1 MGPGPLK
8 PLRPLAGRP
17 MVAHVVERL
26 RPQVMDLVV
35 VANDPSPAFRK
46 LKVPVIADPPDIQDA
61 AQREGRRLGPLAG
74 VLAGMEW
81 SLREHP
87 HAGWILTAPAD
98 VPFLP
103 LDLTVRLCG
112 HMHVPEPD
120 VLVIRH
126 GGHREP
132 SLGVWSVKL
141 ADDLRRAILDEGMR
155 RVGQFAER
163 AQLAS
168 ELADRGLA
176 AEAKRERDF
185 VLQAVGEHDWYV
197 GNLLS
202 QMAHE
207 ALSRREF
214 ARAADLYERIAAGCL
229 RQGTQFVEPAAYLNV
244 PRLTRLCRARAAL
257 WEG

>member
-1 MGPGPLK
+1 MVVNARGPFAPVRSGALVGVVLAGGEGRRMGEGVKK
-8 PLRPLAGRP
+8 PLRLLGGKP

-35 VANDPSPAFRK
+35 VANDPDPAFRR
-46 LKVPVIADPPDIQDA
+46 LGVPVIPDPPDIQRA
-61 AQREGRRLGPLAG
+61 AKREGRRLGPLAG
-74 VLAGMEW
+74 ILAGMEW
-81 SLREHP
+81 ALKHHP

-141 ADDLRRAILDEGMR
+141 VEDLRRAILEEGMR
-155 RVGQFAER
+155 RVGQFGER
-163 AQLAS
+163 HVQV
-168 ELADRGLA
+168 ELTWPGDPAPFANINTPEELKA
-176 AEAKRERDF
+176 AEARLAGARPR
-185 VLQAVGEHDWYV
+185 
-197 GNLLS
+197 
-202 QMAHE
+202 
-207 ALSRREF
+207 SRRSGPS
-214 ARAADLYERIAAGCL
+214 RHSRNS
-229 RQGTQFVEPAAYLNV
+229 P
-244 PRLTRLCRARAAL
+244 
-257 WEG
+257 